1 MTTFTVAARRNQNL
15 YRSRSKVMVGPISGR
30 FVTLAVV
37 GLLALLYLTQITKTS
52 VFGTRLNQLKSQRDK
67 LVSEK
72 RDLEI
77 EAARLQSI
85 QSIQS
90 SSAVKGMVSENTPTF
105 IK

>member
-15 YRSRSKVMVGPISGR
+15 YRARTGVLVGPISSR
-30 FVTLAVV
+30 FVVV
-37 GLLALLYLTQITKTS
+37 AIVGALALLYLTQITKTS
-52 VFGTRLNQLKSQRDK
+52 VFGTQLNQLKSQRDK
-67 LVSEK
+67 LVSDK

-90 SSAVKGMVSENTPTF
+90 SSAVKNMVSEGKPTF
-105 IK
+105 IQ